1 MTQREGALVLLSGG
15 QDSAV
20 CLAWALDRF
29 ESVET
34 VGFDY
39 GQRHR
44 VELECRGRVREGI
57 AALNASWADRLGN
70 DHMLALNALGE
81 VSNTAL
87 TRDVAIKIDDCGLPN
102 TFVPGRNI
110 IFLTLAAALAYR
122 RGLRH
127 IVGGM
132 CETDYSGYPDC
143 RDDTIKALQVALNL
157 GMERRFVIHTPLM
170 WIDKAQTWKLAQ
182 DLGGDSFI
190 DLIVSETHTC
200 YLGDRSQLH
209 EWGYGCGE
217 CPACRL
223 RAEGFHR
230 YRAGTLAIHAARR
243 GIECLTL
250 EPAAEIKSGSPR
262 SGQFAA

>member
-1 MTQREGALVLLSGG
+1 MTHHEGALLLLSGG

-44 VELECRGRVREGI
+44 VELECRGRVRQGI
-57 AALNASWADRLGN
+57 AALNPSWADRLGD
-70 DHMLALNALGE
+70 DHILALKALGE

-87 TRDVAIKIDDCGLPN
+87 TRDVAIKIEDSGLPT
-102 TFVPGRNI
+102 TFVPGRNL
-110 IFLTLAAALAYR
+110 IFFTFAAALAYR

-170 WIDKAQTWKLAQ
+170 WIDKTQTWKLAQ
-182 DLGGDSFI
+182 DLGDDSLV

-200 YLGDRSQLH
+200 YLGNRSHLH
-209 EWGYGCGE
+209 AWGYGCGE

-223 RAEGFHR
+223 RADGFER
-230 YRAGTLAIHAARR
+230 FRAQLRARER
-243 GIECLTL
+243 C
-250 EPAAEIKSGSPR
+250 A
-262 SGQFAA
+262 